1 MIEYTTSKT
10 IDDLEGILQLQ
21 RSNLAVNLSQ
31 EEISSQGFVTVV
43 HRLSDLQNMNEIQQ
57 HIIAKDGD
65 KVIAYLLCM
74 TAAAKDDIPVLV
86 PMFEMFD
93 NILYNGKKIS
103 NHHFIVVGQ
112 VCVANGYRGQGV
124 LDKCYDT
131 YKKELGDNYDF
142 AITEIAA
149 RNQRSINAHKRIGF
163 KTVHEYT
170 APNGEAWHIV
180 LWHWN

>member
-10 IDDLEGILQLQ
+10 IEDLEGILQLQ
-21 RSNLAVNLSQ
+21 RSNLAVNLTP
-31 EEISSQGFVTVV
+31 EDISSQGFVTVV
-43 HRLSDLQNMNEIQQ
+43 HRLSDLQNMNNIQQ

-74 TAAAKDDIPVLV
+74 TAAAKADIPVLV
-86 PMFEMFD
+86 PMFEMFE
-93 NILYNGKKIS
+93 NILYKGKKIS
-103 NHHFIVVGQ
+103 AYHYIVVGQ

-124 LDKCYDT
+124 LDKCYAA
-131 YKKELGDNYDF
+131 YKKELGNKYDF
-142 AITEIAA
+142 AITEIAD

-170 APNGEAWHIV
+170 APDDEAWHIV
-180 LWHWN
+180 LWDWN

>member
-10 IDDLEGILQLQ
+10 IEDLEGILQLQ

-31 EEISSQGFVTVV
+31 EDILSQGFVTVV
-43 HRLSDLQNMNEIQQ
+43 HRPGDLQNMHEIEP

-65 KVIAYLLCM
+65 EVIAYLLCM
-74 TAAAKDDIPVLV
+74 TAAAKADIPVLV
-86 PMFEMFD
+86 PMFEMFESID
-93 NILYNGKKIS
+93 FNGKKIS
-103 NHHFIVVGQ
+103 DCTYIVVGQ

-124 LDKCYDT
+124 LDNCYAT
-131 YKKELGDNYDF
+131 YKKELSGKYAF

-149 RNQRSINAHKRIGF
+149 RNQRSVNAHKRIGF

-180 LWHWN
+180 LWDWN